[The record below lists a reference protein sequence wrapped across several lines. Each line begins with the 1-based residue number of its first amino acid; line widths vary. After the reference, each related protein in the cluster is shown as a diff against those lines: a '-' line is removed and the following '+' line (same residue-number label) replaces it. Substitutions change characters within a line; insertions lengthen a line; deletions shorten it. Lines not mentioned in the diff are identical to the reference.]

1 MDHPFQYFDT
11 LFTSYFKQDI
21 FYPKMGGN
29 HRTIKLA
36 YAKAQLSWVEGTHY
50 LIYCVKQINCL

>member
-29 HRTIKLA
+29 HHTIKLA
-36 YAKAQLSWVEGTHY
+36 YAKAQ
-50 LIYCVKQINCL
+50 